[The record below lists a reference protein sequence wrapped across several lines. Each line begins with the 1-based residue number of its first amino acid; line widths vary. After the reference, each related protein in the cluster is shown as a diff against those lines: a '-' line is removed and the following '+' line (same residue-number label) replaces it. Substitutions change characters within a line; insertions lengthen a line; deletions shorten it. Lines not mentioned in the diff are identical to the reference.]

1 MASGRRVSFKKKE
14 NNAGQ
19 KPRSTNTLAKCHV
32 ETAQALES
40 RRHRPHTI
48 SISRLSDSGQ
58 VNQTL
63 ISESLILE
71 IRILPIWWCRYDD

>member
-1 MASGRRVSFKKKE
+1 MSSGRHVSFKKKE

-19 KPRSTNTLAKCHV
+19 KPRSTNTLVKCHV
-32 ETAQALES
+32 ETAQTLES
-40 RRHRPHTI
+40 RRLSLHTI
-48 SISRLSDSGQ
+48 SISWLSGSGQ

-71 IRILPIWWCRYDD
+71 IRILPT